1 MYKVIVF
8 VTAAV
13 LVAIMAIGFYKIGEA
28 LEFIEIDEINRHE
41 GKKEAKDMICRGVE
55 NGKE

>member
-13 LVAIMAIGFYKIGEA
+13 LVAIMAIGFYKIREA
-28 LEFIEIDEINRHE
+28 LKQIERDEMTR
-41 GKKEAKDMICRGVE
+41 
-55 NGKE
+55 